1 MIGSIIGD
9 IVGSKYEF
17 NNIRSKEFELFS
29 KDNRVTDDSVMT
41 MAVMEMVNKGY
52 LDDKE
57 KIIDTFKK
65 WGNKYP
71 NAGYGGKFR
80 KWIFTDIRESYNS
93 FGNGS
98 AMRVS
103 PIGWI
108 ANSEEEVRKYSYNVT
123 SVTHDHIEGLKGA
136 EVTAMCVYYARNK
149 KSKEYIKEYVSNYYN
164 LDFDYEDLRKNY
176 KFVEICQESVPQA
189 IYCFLIS
196 DSFEDCLRTV
206 ISIGGDCDTTA
217 SIACAIAGA
226 YYGVDKDIRNMAYNY
241 LDKDMKSVIENFE
254 SKVNEINKK

>member
-1 MIGSIIGD
+1 MIGAIIGD
-9 IVGSKYEF
+9 IIGSKYEF
-17 NNIRSKEFELFS
+17 NNIRYKKFKLFS
-29 KDNRVTDDSVMT
+29 EDCFATDDSIMT
-41 MAVMEMVNKGY
+41 MAIMDMYNKGY
-52 LDDKE
+52 LDNKE

-65 WGNKYP
+65 WGNDYP
-71 NAGYGGKFR
+71 GRGYGGRFLR
-80 KWIFTDIRESYNS
+80 WLVTDTRESYNS

-108 ANSEEEVRKYSYNVT
+108 ANSEEEVKKYSYNVT

-149 KSKEYIKEYVSNYYN
+149 KSKEFIKEYVSEYYN

-176 KFVEICQESVPQA
+176 KFTEICQDTVPQA

-196 DSFEDCLRTV
+196 DSFEDCIRTV

-217 SIACAIAGA
+217 AIAVAIAGA
-226 YYGVDKDIRNMAYNY
+226 YYGIDKKIREKAYNY
-241 LDKDMKSVIENFE
+241 LDNNMKKVIETFE
-254 SKVNEINKK
+254 NKVNESK